1 SGGDG
6 RRAAV
11 DGVHAVGVEV
21 VREAAGAADA
31 GDEGDVLAFEAELGQ
46 QGADGGQDDVVATA
60 GAPAHLL
67 VGGVV
72 LGLLRLIG
80 GGHVRQRVQGKRV
93 ADESGICTG
102 HG

>member
-1 SGGDG
+1 VDPVVEQQDVEVDVAAQGVDEVIAADGHGVAVAGDHPDGLVLAGGDQSGGDG

-46 QGADGGQDDVVATA
+46 QGADGGQD
-60 GAPAHLL
+60 
-67 VGGVV
+67 
-72 LGLLRLIG
+72 
-80 GGHVRQRVQGKRV
+80 
-93 ADESGICTG
+93 
-102 HG
+102 